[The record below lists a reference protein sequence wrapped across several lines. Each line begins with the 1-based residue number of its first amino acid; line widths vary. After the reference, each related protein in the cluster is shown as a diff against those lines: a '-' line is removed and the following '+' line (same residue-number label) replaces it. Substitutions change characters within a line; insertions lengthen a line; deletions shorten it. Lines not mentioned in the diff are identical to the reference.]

1 MQSDFEKWFA
11 TQGEGEEAPPLPAHA
26 APGGGGGSRG
36 TPLASP
42 QRPAVG
48 AQQGQGQGQPWQQQG
63 QPPVVSERMMGP
75 PPLTGNEEVAQHV

>member
-26 APGGGGGSRG
+26 APGGGGG

-48 AQQGQGQGQPWQQQG
+48 AQQGQGQGQPWQQQQG
-63 QPPVVSERMMGP
+63 QQPVVSERMMGP